1 METIVTE
8 IIKTIK
14 DSDTV
19 IEQDMKLLTLFFE
32 LFRTALGIALE
43 QLDRELATEYK
54 KQGYIVERQ
63 EGRTV
68 QCLCGT
74 VSFVCRWM
82 KKPGKK
88 GIYPLDKQL
97 RLKPYQRFSALLMKK
112 VAETA
117 TSCVYRKTADI
128 VNRFTLTNLSHQT
141 VKHIVMQSGTL
152 CQEWQDIQRQ
162 ETSVEETEALVVYIE
177 GDGLVLRGQHKKQLE
192 IHRMQVYEG
201 REKEG
206 KRTRLIHAYHM
217 ASTEYE
223 KTWERAGWY
232 MHRQYGLS
240 HTIVISNG
248 DGGTGYGYEAF
259 QKLAKGL
266 QMAHIL

>member
-1 METIVTE
+1 M
-8 IIKTIK
+8 
-14 DSDTV
+14 
-19 IEQDMKLLTLFFE
+19 
-32 LFRTALGIALE
+32 
-43 QLDRELATEYK
+43 
-54 KQGYIVERQ
+54 
-63 EGRTV
+63 
-68 QCLCGT
+68 
-74 VSFVCRWM
+74 
-82 KKPGKK
+82 
-88 GIYPLDKQL
+88 
-97 RLKPYQRFSALLMKK
+97 
-112 VAETA
+112 
-117 TSCVYRKTADI
+117 
-128 VNRFTLTNLSHQT
+128 
-141 VKHIVMQSGTL
+141 
-152 CQEWQDIQRQ
+152 
-162 ETSVEETEALVVYIE
+162 YIE

-192 IHRMQVYEG
+192 IHRIQVYER

>member
-19 IEQDMKLLTLFFE
+19 IERDMKLLALFFE
-32 LFRTALGIALE
+32 LFRTALGMALE
-43 QLDRELATEYK
+43 
-54 KQGYIVERQ
+54 
-63 EGRTV
+63 
-68 QCLCGT
+68 
-74 VSFVCRWM
+74 
-82 KKPGKK
+82 
-88 GIYPLDKQL
+88 QL

-141 VKHIVMQSGTL
+141 VKHIVMQLGTL

-162 ETSVEETEALVVYIE
+162 ETSVEETEAPVVYIE

-192 IHRMQVYEG
+192 IHRMQVNEG

-206 KRTRLIHAYHM
+206 KRTRLIHAYYM

-259 QKLAKGL
+259 QELAKGL

>member
-1 METIVTE
+1 MKPYNHH
-8 IIKTIK
+8 IKK
-14 DSDTV
+14 DQSFCYSQEVV
-19 IEQDMKLLTLFFE
+19 ITRSGGL
-32 LFRTALGIALE
+32 
-43 QLDRELATEYK
+43 
-54 KQGYIVERQ
+54 
-63 EGRTV
+63 
-68 QCLCGT
+68 
-74 VSFVCRWM
+74 M

-152 CQEWQDIQRQ
+152 CREWQDIQRQ
-162 ETSVEETEALVVYIE
+162 ETSVEETEAPVVYIE

-201 REKEG
+201 WEKEG
-206 KRTRLIHAYHM
+206 KRTRLIHAPAVWIKPYD
-217 ASTEYE
+217 SDQQ
-223 KTWERAGWY
+223 RGW
-232 MHRQYGLS
+232 R
-240 HTIVISNG
+240 NG
-248 DGGTGYGYEAF
+248 IW
-259 QKLAKGL
+259 L
-266 QMAHIL
+266 